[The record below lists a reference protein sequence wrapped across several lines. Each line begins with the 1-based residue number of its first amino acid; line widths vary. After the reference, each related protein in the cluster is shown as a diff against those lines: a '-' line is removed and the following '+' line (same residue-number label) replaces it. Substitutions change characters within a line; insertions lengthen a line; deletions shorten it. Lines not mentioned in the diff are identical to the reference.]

1 MNYRHHFHAGNFA
14 DVMKHVLLV
23 RLVSAMQRK
32 EKGFLYL
39 DTHAGRGSYDLA
51 DASRGD
57 TLERAPEWP
66 DGIGRLWGQTEGIGI
81 TRDYLKIVRD
91 FEAERG
97 NDEAT
102 PRFYPG
108 SPVIVARMMREQDR
122 MLLCERQPDECDE
135 LDIAMGRQ
143 SRCSVQARDGF
154 RSLRAT
160 LPPPEKRALVL
171 IDPPFESSDEFMEI
185 AKALKEGLRRLPQG
199 VFAIWYP
206 ITQRAR
212 VNGFFREIQGVD
224 LPPTV
229 AVELTIAGEDAGIK
243 MRGCG
248 LLIVNPPWQFEAEV
262 AADLA
267 ELTERLAQAPGGA
280 SHFDWLVPE
289 N

>member
-1 MNYRHHFHAGNFA
+1 MNYRHHFHAANFA

-57 TLERAPEWP
+57 TLERAAEWP
-66 DGIGRLWGQTEGIGI
+66 DGVGRLWNHTPELEI
-81 TRDYLKIVRD
+81 TRAYLKLVRD
-91 FEAERG
+91 YDSEHG
-97 NDEAT
+97 NAEAT

-108 SPVIVARMMREQDR
+108 SPLIVARLLREQDR
-122 MLLCERQPDECDE
+122 MLLCEQQPDECEE

-154 RSLRAT
+154 GSLRAT

-171 IDPPFESSDEFMEI
+171 IDPPFENSDEFKAI
-185 AKALKEGLRRLPQG
+185 AKALKDGLRRLPRG

-248 LLIVNPPWQFEAEV
+248 LLIVNPPWQFEEEV
-262 AADLA
+262 AGDLA
-267 ELTERLAQAPGGA
+267 ELAVRLAQAPGGM

-289 N
+289 Q

>member
-32 EKGFLYL
+32 DKGFLYL
-39 DTHAGRGSYDLA
+39 DTHAGRGSYDLG
-51 DASRGD
+51 DASRGN

-66 DGIGRLWGQTEGIGI
+66 DGVGRLWDHTPELEI

-91 FEAERG
+91 YDAERG
-97 NDEAT
+97 NTEAT

-108 SPVIVARMMREQDR
+108 SPLIVGRMMREQDR

-143 SRCSVQARDGF
+143 PRCSVQARDGF
-154 RSLRAT
+154 GSLRAT

-171 IDPPFESSDEFMEI
+171 IDPPFESADEFKMI
-185 AKALKEGLRRLPQG
+185 AKALKDGLRRLPRG

-224 LPPTV
+224 LPSTV

-248 LLIVNPPWQFEAEV
+248 LLIVNPPWQFEEEV
-262 AADLA
+262 ASDLN
-267 ELTERLAQAPGGA
+267 ELTERLAQAPGGS

-289 N
+289 Q

>member
-23 RLVSAMQRK
+23 QLVLAMQRK
-32 EKGFLYL
+32 DKGFLYL
-39 DTHAGRGSYDLA
+39 DTHAGRGSYNLA

-66 DGIGRLWGQTEGIGI
+66 DGIGRLWDHPPELEI
-81 TRDYLKIVRD
+81 TRDYLKLVRD
-91 FEAERG
+91 YDAERG
-97 NDEAT
+97 NDKAT
-102 PRFYPG
+102 PRYYPG
-108 SPVIVARMMREQDR
+108 SPLIVARLLREQDR
-122 MLLCERQPDECDE
+122 MLLCERQLDECDE

-154 RSLRAT
+154 GSLRAT

-171 IDPPFESSDEFMEI
+171 IDPPFESSDEFQAI
-185 AKALKEGLRRLPQG
+185 AKALKDGLRRLPGG

-212 VNGFFREIQGVD
+212 VNGFFREVQGFD

-229 AVELTIAGEDAGIK
+229 AVELTIAGENAGIK

-267 ELTERLAQAPGGA
+267 ALSELLALAPGGA
-280 SHFDWLVPE
+280 CHFDWVVPE
-289 N
+289 R